1 MEFALFGIESGG
13 LNLFVNLLVLFL
25 VVVWLALVYWTY
37 TDARRRMEDQVL
49 IACSVAA
56 SLFPY
61 IGTVVYAILRP
72 PEFLEDER
80 ERELDTKAAE
90 LRLRQLRERS
100 CPHCEYPIERNFI
113 RCPSCQ
119 RQIKEPCA
127 ACGEPLDPRWPVCPY
142 CETQREPARPVRR
155 GAPQARAQKAPQKA
169 PQKPKGSGRA
179 PAQRSG
185 AKPRAARATPTPQ
198 PKPR

>member
-1 MEFALFGIESGG
+1 
-13 LNLFVNLLVLFL
+13 
-25 VVVWLALVYWTY
+25 
-37 TDARRRMEDQVL
+37 MEDQVL

-72 PEFLEDER
+72 PEYLEDER
-80 ERELDTKAAE
+80 ERRLDTKAAE

-119 RQIKEPCA
+119 RQIKEPCSSCA
-127 ACGEPLDPRWPVCPY
+127 EPLDPRWPLCPY
-142 CETQREPARPVRR
+142 CETPREPARPARAR
-155 GAPQARAQKAPQKA
+155 TQARTAQQAPKKSKQ
-169 PQKPKGSGRA
+169 PSR
-179 PAQRSG
+179 PAAKRGG
-185 AKPRAARATPTPQ
+185 AKPQAPRAAPTPQ

>member
-37 TDARRRMEDQVL
+37 MDARRRMEDQVL
-49 IACSVAA
+49 IACAVAA

-72 PEFLEDER
+72 PEYLEDER

-119 RQIKEPCA
+119 RQIKEPCT

-142 CETQREPARPVRR
+142 CETQREPARPTR
-155 GAPQARAQKAPQKA
+155 GRAQARTAQKAQQA
-169 PQKPKGSGRA
+169 PPKKSPGKA

-185 AKPRAARATPTPQ
+185 AKRAAPRAAPTPQ